1 MGQLKFTIFQGDKH
15 VVLENQFTVPN
26 MHLIAQ
32 INPGKTIKSLLF
44 VELVITKSP
53 HHVYFRKQ
61 SSKKMRGRAAFA
73 K

>member
-15 VVLENQFTVPN
+15 EVLENQFFQFTVPN

-53 HHVYFRKQ
+53 HYAYFRKQ
-61 SSKKMRGRAAFA
+61 SSKR
-73 K
+73 